1 MFAKSK
7 KHYQYFSATPG
18 SDINANKRF
27 QIKLDFLGLSSIRRA
42 SVQGLR
48 ELYDEHHNEI
58 LDSFYGHLISFQ
70 EFREIIENH
79 SSVERLKISFDKH
92 FRSLFE
98 DQLDL
103 QYIFNRRKIAHTH
116 AKLGVLPDWMISAY
130 TLINQIIIPLI
141 LEKYS
146 RNRKKM
152 MDVLLAYETLVSID
166 QQLIV
171 ETYIEIQAGS
181 IVNGLG
187 EIIAFNTQL
196 DQIKKLI
203 QFQEMQK
210 KDVISANSS
219 MEQLDASIEEVSS
232 SIVDVSND
240 TQSSLEELSK
250 GIQLL
255 RNVNELLRTTD
266 QGQESVK
273 ENVSEL
279 ENRVN
284 NVTKLVEFIQGIAEQ
299 TNLLAL
305 NASIEAARAGAA
317 GKGFAVV
324 AEEVRKLADN
334 TKSSVQSIHGDIQKL
349 LEITKNISTLTKQ
362 SAEDLHKGV
371 NETSNI
377 TTALST
383 LNDTLQHQGSSIEE
397 IATATQQQA
406 AAANDITVRNRNIAE
421 NAIKSKGISN
431 DTGEAIYTLSRMI
444 DNYRTKTI
452 SKNFIIS
459 QEDIVALTITDHLLW
474 RWHIYNLLLG
484 FGQMTVDDVKS
495 HRESRLGEWYYGQ
508 GKELL
513 GNEPTFKE
521 LEQPHARVHEVAR
534 KAVQAYNTGNYELAE
549 EYLVEV
555 EKCSKIV
562 IDKLTKLREI
572 IIASKEPY
580 MH

>member
-1 MFAKSK
+1 MFAKPK

-48 ELYDEHHNEI
+48 ELYDVHHNEI
-58 LDSFYGHLISFQ
+58 LDGFYEHLISFP

-146 RNRKKM
+146 RDRKKM

-266 QGQESVK
+266 HGQESVR

-334 TKSSVQSIHGDIQKL
+334 TKSSVQSIHGDIQEL
-349 LEITKNISTLTKQ
+349 LEITKNISILTKQ

-371 NETSNI
+371 TETSNI

-421 NAIKSKGISN
+421 HAIKSKGISN
-431 DTGEAIYTLSRMI
+431 DTGEAIYTLSKMI
-444 DNYRTKTI
+444 DDYRTKTI

-484 FGQMTVDDVKS
+484 FEQMTVDDVKS

-513 GNEPTFKE
+513 GNEPIFKE

-534 KAVQAYNTGNYELAE
+534 QAVQAYNDGNYELAE

-555 EKCSKIV
+555 EKSSKIV

-580 MH
+580 MY

>member
-1 MFAKSK
+1 FAKPK
-7 KHYQYFSATPG
+7 KHFQYFSATPG
-18 SDINANKRF
+18 SDINANERF
-27 QIKLDFLGLSSIRRA
+27 QVKLDFLGLSSIRRA
-42 SVQGLR
+42 SVQDLR
-48 ELYDEHHNEI
+48 ELYDKHHNEI
-58 LDSFYGHLISFQ
+58 LDGFYGHLMSFS
-70 EFREIIENH
+70 EFREVIEKY

-141 LEKYS
+141 LDKYG

-187 EIIAFNTQL
+187 EIIAYNTQL

-210 KDVISANSS
+210 QDVISANTS

-266 QGQESVK
+266 HGQESVK
-273 ENVSEL
+273 ENVREL

-305 NASIEAARAGAA
+305 NASIEAARAGEA

-406 AAANDITVRNRNIAE
+406 AAANDITARNRNIAE

-431 DTGEAIYTLSRMI
+431 DTGEAIYTLSKMI
-444 DNYRTKTI
+444 DDYRTKTI

-484 FGQMTVDDVKS
+484 FEQMTVDDVKS

-513 GNEPTFKE
+513 GNEPIFKE

-534 KAVQAYNTGNYELAE
+534 KAVQAYNDGNYELAE

-580 MH
+580 LH

>member
-1 MFAKSK
+1 MFSK
-7 KHYQYFSATPG
+7 TKNHYQYFSEISG
-18 SDINANKRF
+18 SDINANERF
-27 QIKLDFLGLSSIRRA
+27 QVKLDFLGLSSIRRA
-42 SVQGLR
+42 SVQELKV
-48 ELYDEHHNEI
+48 LYDAHHNEI
-58 LDSFYGHLISFQ
+58 LDGFYSYLISFPG
-70 EFREIIENH
+70 FREIIEKH
-79 SSVERLKISFDKH
+79 SSVEKLKITFDKH

-103 QYIFNRRKIAHTH
+103 QYIFNRRKIAYTH
-116 AKLGVLPDWMISAY
+116 AKIGVLPDWMISAY

-141 LEKYS
+141 IENYG

-196 DQIKKLI
+196 DQIKNLI

-210 KDVISANSS
+210 RDVISANSL
-219 MEQLDASIEEVSS
+219 MEQLDASIEEVSA

-250 GIQLL
+250 GIQSL
-255 RNVNELLRTTD
+255 RNVNELMRTTD
-266 QGQESVK
+266 QGQESIK
-273 ENVSEL
+273 ENVREL

-284 NVTKLVEFIQGIAEQ
+284 NVTNLMEFIKGIAEQ

-305 NASIEAARAGAA
+305 NASIEAARAGEA

-334 TKSSVQSIHGDIQKL
+334 TKSSVQSIYGDIQKL

-362 SAEDLHKGV
+362 SADDLHMGV

-383 LNDTLQHQGSSIEE
+383 LNDTLQHQGASIEE

-406 AAANDITVRNRNIAE
+406 ASANDITMKNRNIAE
-421 NAIKSKGISN
+421 NAIKSKEISN
-431 DTGEAIYTLSRMI
+431 ETGEAIYSLSKMI

-459 QEDIVALTITDHLLW
+459 QEDIISLTITDHLLW
-474 RWHIYNLLLG
+474 RWKIYNLLLG
-484 FGQMTVDDVKS
+484 FEHLTVDNVKS
-495 HRESRLGEWYYGQ
+495 HKESRLGEWYYGQ

-513 GNEPTFKE
+513 GNEPVFIE
-521 LEQPHARVHEVAR
+521 IEEPHTRVHEVAR
-534 KAVQAYNTGNYELAE
+534 KAVEAYNNGNSELAE
-549 EYLVEV
+549 EYLVQV
-555 EKCSKIV
+555 EKCSNIV

-572 IIASKEPY
+572 IITSKQLY
-580 MH
+580 QH